1 MARIEPLLPC
11 VPFIAQAKPCGK
23 LRSSMITLQEV
34 TKKFHTLTALDRVS
48 LTIPVGEVLGLLG
61 PNGAGKTTLL
71 KLVAGL
77 ISPTS
82 GTLYPQANGWPLIGY
97 KPERLLYPNNVRVG
111 QYLALVAGTGNVP
124 RHEMERVVLDS
135 LARVNLLDA
144 VNKRIG
150 HISKGMRQRLGLAQA
165 IIGDPPLLLLDE
177 PSNGLDPEGQVEIG
191 RYIRELHEMGKTIVL
206 SSHQLQEVTQV
217 CTQLTILNRGQVH
230 YRNSMSEALALRPF
244 VRIRADKVVDDLN
257 DLLTS
262 LHPDIFVE
270 GDTITL
276 KNNAMRLRRQIL
288 TLLLNRNYDVLRVEQ
303 KRVTLSEIYAET
315 VR

>member
-1 MARIEPLLPC
+1 M
-11 VPFIAQAKPCGK
+11 
-23 LRSSMITLQEV
+23 
-34 TKKFHTLTALDRVS
+34 
-48 LTIPVGEVLGLLG
+48 LGLLG

-71 KLVAGL
+71 RLVAGL

-82 GTLYPQANGWPLIGY
+82 GRLYPQAKGWPIIGY

-111 QYLALVAGTGNVP
+111 QYLSLVAGTGNVS
-124 RHEMERVVLDS
+124 RHDMDRVVLDS

-191 RYIRELHEMGKTIVL
+191 RYIRELHETGKTIVL
-206 SSHQLQEVTQV
+206 TSHQLQEVTQV
-217 CTQLTILNRGQVH
+217 CTQLTILNRGQIH
-230 YRNSMSEALALRPF
+230 YHNSMSEALALRPF
-244 VRIRADKVVDDLN
+244 VRIRAHKDVADLA

-262 LHPDIFVE
+262 LHPDILVE

-303 KRVTLSEIYAET
+303 KRITLSEIYAET

>member
-1 MARIEPLLPC
+1 
-11 VPFIAQAKPCGK
+11 
-23 LRSSMITLQEV
+23 MITLEDV
-34 TKKFHTLTALDRVS
+34 TKKYHMLTALDRVS
-48 LTIPVGEVLGLLG
+48 LTIPGGEVLGLLG
-61 PNGAGKTTLL
+61 PNGAGKTTLMR
-71 KLVAGL
+71 LVAGL
-77 ISPTS
+77 ITPTS
-82 GTLYPQANGWPLIGY
+82 GRLFPQAKGWPVVGY

-111 QYLALVAGTGNVP
+111 QYLALVAGTSNVP
-124 RHEMERVVLDS
+124 RYQIDHVVLDS
-135 LARVNLLDA
+135 LARVNLLDSI
-144 VNKRIG
+144 NKHIG

-191 RYIRELHEMGKTIVL
+191 RYIRELHETGKTIVL

-217 CTQLTILNRGQVH
+217 CTQLIILNRGQIH

-244 VRIRADKVVDDLN
+244 VRIRAHKDLADLN
-257 DLLTS
+257 GLLTS
-262 LHPDIFVE
+262 LHPDIQVE

-288 TLLLNRNYDVLRVEQ
+288 TLVLNRNYDVLRVEQ

-315 VR
+315 VQ

>member
-1 MARIEPLLPC
+1 
-11 VPFIAQAKPCGK
+11 
-23 LRSSMITLQEV
+23 MITLQEV
-34 TKKFHTLTALDRVS
+34 TKNFHTLTALDRVS

-77 ISPTS
+77 ITPTS
-82 GTLYPQANGWPLIGY
+82 GRLYPQANGWPLIGY

>member
-1 MARIEPLLPC
+1 
-11 VPFIAQAKPCGK
+11 
-23 LRSSMITLQEV
+23 MITLEDV
-34 TKKFHTLTALDRVS
+34 TKKYHMLTALDRVS
-48 LTIPVGEVLGLLG
+48 LTIPGGEVLGLLG
-61 PNGAGKTTLL
+61 PNGAGKTTLMR
-71 KLVAGL
+71 LVAGL
-77 ISPTS
+77 ITPTS
-82 GTLYPQANGWPLIGY
+82 GRLFPQARGWPVVGY

-111 QYLALVAGTGNVP
+111 QYLALVAGTSNVP
-124 RHEMERVVLDS
+124 RHQIDRVVLDS
-135 LARVNLLDA
+135 LARVNLLDSI
-144 VNKRIG
+144 NKHIG

-191 RYIRELHEMGKTIVL
+191 RYIRELHETGKTIVL

-217 CTQLTILNRGQVH
+217 CTQLIILNRGQIH

-244 VRIRADKVVDDLN
+244 VRIRAHKDLADLN
-257 DLLTS
+257 GLLTS
-262 LHPDIFVE
+262 LHPDIHVE

-288 TLLLNRNYDVLRVEQ
+288 TLVLNRNYDVLRVEQ

-315 VR
+315 VQ